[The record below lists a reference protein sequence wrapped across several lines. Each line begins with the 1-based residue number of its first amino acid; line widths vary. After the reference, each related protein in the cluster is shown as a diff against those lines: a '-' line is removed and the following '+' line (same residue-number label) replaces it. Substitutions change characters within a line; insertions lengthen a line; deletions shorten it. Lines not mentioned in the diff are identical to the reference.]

1 MFGPKVLRVAEEQVQ
16 TIRQNLKIAQSR
28 QKNNA
33 DTTRRELEFKVSD
46 FVYFKVSSMRGIK
59 WFNAKGKLAPRYVGP
74 FKVLERRGILST

>member
-1 MFGPKVLRVAEEQVQ
+1 VAEEQVQ

-59 WFNAKGKLAPRYVGP
+59 WFNAKGKLAPR
-74 FKVLERRGILST
+74 